1 VLKLNDASWEVMRG
15 KRAVQLVQPKE
26 KVQKT
31 RYAEKSWEDVN
42 TGLFESLRNLRREIA
57 HQRNVPAYVLFSD
70 ATLRDMARVRPS
82 SPNALLSV
90 RGVGEKKLADIGRRF
105 LDEIV
110 NYCRENR
117 LELDAE

>member
-1 VLKLNDASWEVMRG
+1 MST
-15 KRAVQLVQPKE
+15 P
-26 KVQKT
+26 
-31 RYAEKSWEDVN
+31 
-42 TGLFESLRNLRREIA
+42 GLFENLRNLRRDIA
-57 HQRNVPAYVLFSD
+57 QQRNVPAYVLFSD

-90 RGVGEKKLADIGRRF
+90 RGVGEKKLADIGQRF

-117 LELDAE
+117 LELDMGQPTAQTARTHKFIERSLP

>member
-1 VLKLNDASWEVMRG
+1 MLQLNESSWEVLRG
-15 KRAVQLVQPKE
+15 QRPVRLVQPKV

-31 RYAEKSWEDVN
+31 RYDEKSWDGVDE
-42 TGLFESLRNLRREIA
+42 GLFEYLRNLRREIA
-57 HQRNVPAYVLFSD
+57 GQRNVPAYVVFSD

-82 SPNALLSV
+82 SVTALRSV
-90 RGVGEKKLADIGRRF
+90 RGVGEKKMADIGQRF

-117 LELDAE
+117 LELDV